1 MDYAREQVDE
11 FIEKFLDEVS
21 APISTDA
28 RYKIANNTQ
37 GMGGSCDLDLWEPY
51 NADCDNI
58 RVAIPSVPR
67 GGMLV
72 YDDDIAEI
80 ELIETEKNNMARS
93 RVRERGD
100 EYSGG
105 QESDWSNSNNQR
117 PWEDAK
123 PGIYTM
129 YNNPNNEIRDIKSE
143 NLYRRLVKENEG
155 EIMVGGVPVGGV
167 NVGGVNVGGV
177 NVGGNVEGLLM
188 RQQGV
193 SGSYGSGLIG
203 GKRELP
209 QALKVWNAALQMWNE
224 DKDKYC
230 IPKKGTK
237 AYDEVRAIADDMK
250 KAVKSTKKPAAK
262 KPAAK
267 KPAAKK
273 PAAKKPAAKKAPAKR
288 ASAKKTVEDEL
299 VELMKKFVDEY
310 NLDSIKK
317 QNLTPSNYKEYIDK
331 YNDKVKKINGLLEK
345 IDRDSFL
352 RGLRETDSTRSLYFG
367 YVDVSKNFSRRV
379 KARLRSAPKP
389 KKSEPARLPSAMEEV
404 MQSAIKNA
412 LTGKKETTVLI
423 EPSKRMPAGRRAT
436 KAKVKQPAAKKPAAK
451 KPAAKKPAAKK
462 PVAKKPAAKPME
474 EIELELNERLK
485 EFEKTQ
491 PTGRRG
497 PINIASHR
505 LKEFEKTQPTGRRG
519 PINIA
524 SHRKPVAK
532 KPAVKAKTQRQRER
546 QRKRRTKQ
554 NVENPKEVTFNNQP
568 EENLESMLVDFI

>member
-11 FIEKFLDEVS
+11 FVERFLDEVS

-58 RVAIPSVPR
+58 RVGIPGVPR
-67 GGMLV
+67 GGILV

-80 ELIETEKNNMARS
+80 ELIEMEKNNMARS

-105 QESDWSNSNNQR
+105 QESEWSNRNNQR
-117 PWEDAK
+117 PWEDAM

-143 NLYRRLVKENEG
+143 NLYRRLGKENQG
-155 EIMVGGVPVGGV
+155 DIMVGGVPVGGV

-177 NVGGNVEGLLM
+177 NVGGSVEGLQV

-203 GKRELP
+203 GKKELP

-250 KAVKSTKKPAAK
+250 KAVKKPAAKAKRAPAKKPAVKKPAARPGTK
-262 KPAAK
+262 RKQAAPKPAAPK
-267 KPAAKK
+267 QAAPKQ
-273 PAAKKPAAKKAPAKR
+273 AAPKR
-288 ASAKKTVEDEL
+288 A
-299 VELMKKFVDEY
+299 
-310 NLDSIKK
+310 
-317 QNLTPSNYKEYIDK
+317 
-331 YNDKVKKINGLLEK
+331 
-345 IDRDSFL
+345 
-352 RGLRETDSTRSLYFG
+352 
-367 YVDVSKNFSRRV
+367 
-379 KARLRSAPKP
+379 
-389 KKSEPARLPSAMEEV
+389 
-404 MQSAIKNA
+404 
-412 LTGKKETTVLI
+412 
-423 EPSKRMPAGRRAT
+423 PAGRPGTKAKVKQPVAKQAAPKRAPAGRPGT
-436 KAKVKQPAAKKPAAK
+436 KAKVKQPAAKKAAAK
-451 KPAAKKPAAKK
+451 RAPAGRPGTKAKK
-462 PVAKKPAAKPME
+462 AKPME
-474 EIELELNERLK
+474 EIELELNE
-485 EFEKTQ
+485 
-491 PTGRRG
+491 
-497 PINIASHR
+497 R

-546 QRKRRTKQ
+546 QRQRKTRTKQ

-568 EENLESMLVDFI
+568 EENLESMLVDLF

>member
-11 FIEKFLDEVS
+11 FVERFLDEVS

-58 RVAIPSVPR
+58 RVGIPGVPR
-67 GGMLV
+67 GGILV

-80 ELIETEKNNMARS
+80 ELIEMEKNNMARS

-105 QESDWSNSNNQR
+105 QESEWSNRNNQR
-117 PWEDAK
+117 PWEDAM

-143 NLYRRLVKENEG
+143 NLYRRLGKENEG

-167 NVGGVNVGGV
+167 NVGGVNVGG
-177 NVGGNVEGLLM
+177 NVEGLQM

-203 GKRELP
+203 GKKELP

-237 AYDEVRAIADDMK
+237 EYDEVRAIADDMK
-250 KAVKSTKKPAAK
+250 KAAKKPAAK

-273 PAAKKPAAKKAPAKR
+273 PAAKKPA
-288 ASAKKTVEDEL
+288 
-299 VELMKKFVDEY
+299 
-310 NLDSIKK
+310 
-317 QNLTPSNYKEYIDK
+317 
-331 YNDKVKKINGLLEK
+331 VKKPAGRPGTK
-345 IDRDSFL
+345 R
-352 RGLRETDSTRSLYFG
+352 
-367 YVDVSKNFSRRV
+367 KQ
-379 KARLRSAPKP
+379 AAPKP
-389 KKSEPARLPSAMEEV
+389 AAPKPAAPKQA
-404 MQSAIKNA
+404 A
-412 LTGKKETTVLI
+412 
-423 EPSKRMPAGRRAT
+423 PKRAPAGRPGTKAKVKQPVAKQAAPKRAPAGRPGT
-436 KAKVKQPAAKKPAAK
+436 KAKVKQPAAKKAAAK
-451 KPAAKKPAAKK
+451 RAPAGRPGTKAK
-462 PVAKKPAAKPME
+462 VAKPLE
-474 EIELELNERLK
+474 EIEIELKERLK
-485 EFEKTQ
+485 EF
-491 PTGRRG
+491 
-497 PINIASHR
+497 
-505 LKEFEKTQPTGRRG
+505 
-519 PINIA
+519 
-524 SHRKPVAK
+524 RKPAGRPGTK
-532 KPAVKAKTQRQRER
+532 
-546 QRKRRTKQ
+546 RKSIIKQ
-554 NVENPKEVTFNNQP
+554 NVENPEGVTFN
-568 EENLESMLVDFI
+568 